1 MLLVHVVVLFSP
13 ESTFVTGVQERQFPA
28 SSFVVAPELA
38 RLFLVFFYKGS
49 ELKVYTLH
57 FM

>member
-13 ESTFVTGVQERQFPA
+13 ESTFVPGVQERQFPA
-28 SSFVVAPELA
+28 SYFVVAPELA
-38 RLFLVFFYKGS
+38 RLFLVCFYKGS
-49 ELKVYTLH
+49 KLKVYTLH